1 MTSDDVDDRCEGGE
15 DGCAGT
21 ASTAMRVAPRSP
33 GPFARGWALFALWW
47 CGLAWWP
54 LLRWARR
61 GPDGSAPRRALAWVA
76 RVAPWA
82 FRAVLVPRVT
92 GGDVIPLRDGRTLE
106 RGQAFGGDIHA
117 SDQCAPARGLSILGP
132 PRLRTRVRR
141 SVVLDGRCVHTVTVG
156 WRAVRSGRT

>member
-1 MTSDDVDDRCEGGE
+1 MTRDDMDDRCDGGD

-21 ASTAMRVAPRSP
+21 ASTAMRVTPRSP
-33 GPFARGWALFALWW
+33 GWLTCAWMRVALWW